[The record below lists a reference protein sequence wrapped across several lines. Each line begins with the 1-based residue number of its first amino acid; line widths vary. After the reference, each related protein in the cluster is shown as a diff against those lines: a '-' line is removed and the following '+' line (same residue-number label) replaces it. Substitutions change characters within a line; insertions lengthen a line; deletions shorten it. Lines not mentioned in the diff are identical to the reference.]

1 MSKRANPVVIGGF
14 VLGALVLALGGL
26 VAFGSGLFQKDTK
39 EIAIARFDGSV
50 SGLNIGAA
58 VTFRGVRIGQVRSI
72 QLQLTPGTYAA
83 RIPVELEID
92 RDKISFDGPASQTIS
107 QNLHDAIAKGLRAQL
122 QVQSF
127 VTGLVSVNLDFFPAA
142 PPLPPTDTPGSRTM
156 EIPTMRSSFDS
167 LLETVGALPLQDLAG
182 TALALLTNLNE
193 LLTSPEIKSVVTN
206 TARSAEALE
215 QTATAA
221 RDAIG
226 PISQSLQATLAEA
239 RTTLQTIQQA
249 TKAAQTDVSGLMG
262 DSRKLAQDADKQL
275 LALTAQ
281 TSGVLKTLDQTIQ
294 SANGLI
300 GPASAQRA
308 DLEQIL
314 RNLNYVT
321 RSLRGFAEQ
330 LERNPNSLI
339 VGKR

>member
-14 VLGALVLALGGL
+14 VLGALVLGIGGL
-26 VAFGSGLFQKDTK
+26 TAFGSGLFSREAK
-39 EIAIARFDGSV
+39 EVAIARFDGSV
-50 SGLNIGAA
+50 SGLAVGAP
-58 VTFRGVRIGQVRSI
+58 VTFRGVRIGQVKSI
-72 QLQLTPGTYAA
+72 QLQLIPDTFQA

-92 RDKISFDGPASQTIS
+92 TDKVAFVGAARSLSES
-107 QNLHDAIAKGLRAQL
+107 LNEAIDKGLRAQL

-142 PPLPPTDTPGSRTM
+142 PPPDKAAGQAM
-156 EIPTMRSSFDS
+156 EIPTLRSSFDS
-167 LLETVGALPLQDLAG
+167 LLESVGSLPLQDLAG
-182 TALALLTNLNE
+182 TALAVLSNLND
-193 LLTSPEIKSVVTN
+193 LLSSPEIKILLTSG
-206 TARSAEALE
+206 ARGAEALE
-215 QTATAA
+215 QAATTAKS
-221 RDAIG
+221 AIG
-226 PISQSLQATLAEA
+226 PLSQSLELTLAEA

-249 TKAAQTDVSGLMG
+249 TKATQTDVSGLMG

-275 LALTAQ
+275 LALSAQ
-281 TSGVLKTLDQTIQ
+281 ANATLKATEQAVQ
-294 SANGLI
+294 AANSLI

-308 DLEQIL
+308 DLEQVL

-330 LERNPNSLI
+330 LERNPNALI

>member
-14 VLGALVLALGGL
+14 VLGALLLALGGL

-92 RDKISFDGPASQTIS
+92 RDKISFDGPASQTIAE
-107 QNLHDAIAKGLRAQL
+107 NLNDAVAKGLRAQL

-142 PPLPPTDTPGSRTM
+142 PPPPVVEGQLM

-167 LLETVGALPLQDLAG
+167 LLESVGALPLQDLAG

-239 RTTLQTIQQA
+239 RTTLQAIQQA
-249 TKAAQTDVSGLMG
+249 TKATQTEVSGLMG

-281 TSGVLKTLDQTIQ
+281 TSGVLKSLDQTLQ

-330 LERNPNSLI
+330 LERNPNALI

>member
-92 RDKISFDGPASQTIS
+92 RDKISFDGPASQTIAE
-107 QNLHDAIAKGLRAQL
+107 NLHDAVAKGLRAQL

-142 PPLPPTDTPGSRTM
+142 PPPPPFVEGQMM

-193 LLTSPEIKSVVTN
+193 LLTSPEIKSVITN

-226 PISQSLQATLAEA
+226 PISQSLQATLTEA

-249 TKAAQTDVSGLMG
+249 TKATQTEVSGLMG

-281 TSGVLKTLDQTIQ
+281 TSGVLKSLDQTLQ
-294 SANGLI
+294 STNGLI

-330 LERNPNSLI
+330 LERNPNALI

>member
-14 VLGALVLALGGL
+14 VLGALVLGIGGL
-26 VAFGSGLFQKDTK
+26 TAFGSGLFNREAK
-39 EIAIARFDGSV
+39 EVAIARFDGSV
-50 SGLNIGAA
+50 SGLAVGAP
-58 VTFRGVRIGQVRSI
+58 VTFRGVRIGQVKSI
-72 QLQLTPGTYAA
+72 QLQLIPDTFQA

-92 RDKISFDGPASQTIS
+92 TDKVAFVGAARPLSESL
-107 QNLHDAIAKGLRAQL
+107 NEAIDKGLRAQL

-142 PPLPPTDTPGSRTM
+142 PPPDKGAGQGM
-156 EIPTMRSSFDS
+156 EIPTLRSSFDS
-167 LLETVGALPLQDLAG
+167 LLETVGSLPLQDLAG
-182 TALALLTNLNE
+182 TALAVLSNLND
-193 LLTSPEIKSVVTN
+193 LLSSPEIKSLLTSG
-206 TARSAEALE
+206 ARGAEALE
-215 QTATAA
+215 QAATTAKS
-221 RDAIG
+221 AIG
-226 PISQSLQATLAEA
+226 PLSQSLELTLAEA

-249 TKAAQTDVSGLMG
+249 TKATQTDVSGLMG

-275 LALTAQ
+275 LALSAQ
-281 TSGVLKTLDQTIQ
+281 ANATLKATEQAVQ
-294 SANGLI
+294 AANSLI

-308 DLEQIL
+308 DLEQVL

-330 LERNPNSLI
+330 LERNPNALI

>member
-14 VLGALVLALGGL
+14 VLGALVLGIGGL
-26 VAFGSGLFQKDTK
+26 TAFGSGLFNDDSK
-39 EIAIARFDGSV
+39 EVAIARFDGSV
-50 SGLNIGAA
+50 SGLAIGAP
-58 VTFRGVRIGQVRSI
+58 VTFRGVRIGQVKSI
-72 QLQLTPGTYAA
+72 QLQLTPGTFQA

-92 RDKISFDGPASQTIS
+92 TKKVAFVGAARPLSESL
-107 QNLHDAIAKGLRAQL
+107 NDAIDKGLRAQL

-142 PPLPPTDTPGSRTM
+142 PPPDKGAGPEM
-156 EIPTMRSSFDS
+156 EIPTLRSSFDS

-182 TALALLTNLNE
+182 TALAVLSNLND
-193 LLTSPEIKSVVTN
+193 LLSSPEIKILLTSG
-206 TARSAEALE
+206 ARGAEALE
-215 QTATAA
+215 QAATTAKS
-221 RDAIG
+221 AIG
-226 PISQSLQATLAEA
+226 PLSQSLELTLAEA

-249 TKAAQTDVSGLMG
+249 TKATQTDVSGLMG

-275 LALTAQ
+275 LALSAQ
-281 TSGVLKTLDQTIQ
+281 ANATLKATEQAVQ
-294 SANGLI
+294 AANSLI

-308 DLEQIL
+308 DLEQVL

-330 LERNPNSLI
+330 LERNPNALI

>member
-14 VLGALVLALGGL
+14 VLGALLLALGGL
-26 VAFGSGLFQKDTK
+26 VAFGSGFFQKDTK
-39 EIAIARFDGSV
+39 EVAIARFDGSV
-50 SGLNIGAA
+50 SGLNVGAP

-72 QLQLTPGTYAA
+72 QLQLTPGTYQA

-92 RDKISFDGPASQTIS
+92 RDKIFFDGPATQTIAES
-107 QNLHDAIAKGLRAQL
+107 LHDAVEKGLRAQL

-142 PPLPPTDTPGSRTM
+142 PPPPVVDGRNM
-156 EIPTMRSSFDS
+156 EIPTLRSGFDS
-167 LLETVGALPLQDLAG
+167 LLETVGALPLQDLAA

-193 LLTSPEIKSVVTN
+193 TLTSPEIKSLLVS

-215 QTATAA
+215 QTASAA

-226 PISQSLQATLAEA
+226 PISQSLQATLAET
-239 RTTLQTIQQA
+239 RTTLQTIQLA
-249 TKAAQTDVSGLMG
+249 TKATQTDVAGLMG

-275 LALTAQ
+275 LLLAAQ
-281 TSGVLKTLDQTIQ
+281 TSATLKAMEQTIQ

-308 DLEQIL
+308 DLDQIL
-314 RNLNYVT
+314 RNLSYVT

-330 LERNPNSLI
+330 LERNPNALI

>member
-14 VLGALVLALGGL
+14 VLGALVLGIGGL
-26 VAFGSGLFQKDTK
+26 TAFGSGLFSREAK
-39 EIAIARFDGSV
+39 EVAIARFDGSV
-50 SGLNIGAA
+50 SGLAVGAP
-58 VTFRGVRIGQVRSI
+58 VTFRGVRIGQVKSI
-72 QLQLTPGTYAA
+72 QLQLTPGTFQA

-92 RDKISFDGPASQTIS
+92 TDKVAFVGPTRPLAESL
-107 QNLHDAIAKGLRAQL
+107 NEAIEKGLRAQL

-142 PPLPPTDTPGSRTM
+142 PPPDKSSGEAM
-156 EIPTMRSSFDS
+156 EIPTLRSSFDS
-167 LLETVGALPLQDLAG
+167 LLETVGALPLQDMAG
-182 TALALLTNLNE
+182 TALAVLSNLND
-193 LLTSPEIKSVVTN
+193 LLASPEIKSLLTSG
-206 TARSAEALE
+206 AQGALALE
-215 QTATAA
+215 QAATTAQSV
-221 RDAIG
+221 IG
-226 PISQSLQATLAEA
+226 PLSHSLELTLAEA

-249 TKAAQTDVSGLMG
+249 TKATQTDVSGLMS

-275 LALTAQ
+275 LALAAQ
-281 TSGVLKTLDQTIQ
+281 ANATLKATEQAVQ
-294 SANGLI
+294 AANSLI

-308 DLEQIL
+308 DLEQVL

-330 LERNPNSLI
+330 LERNPNALI

>member
-14 VLGALVLALGGL
+14 VLGALLLALGGL
-26 VAFGSGLFQKDTK
+26 IAFGSGFFQKDRK
-39 EIAIARFDGSV
+39 EVAIARFDGSV
-50 SGLNIGAA
+50 SGLNLGAP

-72 QLQLTPGTYAA
+72 QLQLTPGTYQA

-92 RDKISFDGPASQTIS
+92 RDKIFFDGPASQTIAES
-107 QNLHDAIAKGLRAQL
+107 LHDAVEKGLRAQL

-142 PPLPPTDTPGSRTM
+142 PPPPAAENGRNM
-156 EIPTMRSSFDS
+156 EIPTLRSGFDS

-182 TALALLTNLNE
+182 TALALLTNLNT
-193 LLTSPEIKSVVTN
+193 LLTSPEITSLLAN

-226 PISQSLQATLAEA
+226 PISQSLQATLAET
-239 RTTLQTIQQA
+239 RTTLQIIQQA
-249 TKAAQTDVSGLMG
+249 TKATQSDVAGLMG
-262 DSRKLAQDADKQL
+262 DSRKLAQDADRQL
-275 LALTAQ
+275 LLLAAQ
-281 TSGVLKTLDQTIQ
+281 TNATLKAMEQTIQ

-308 DLEQIL
+308 DLDQIL
-314 RNLNYVT
+314 RNLSYVT

-330 LERNPNSLI
+330 LERNPNALI

>member
-14 VLGALVLALGGL
+14 VLGALVLGIGGL
-26 VAFGSGLFQKDTK
+26 TAFGSGLFNREAK
-39 EIAIARFDGSV
+39 EVAIARFDGSV
-50 SGLNIGAA
+50 SGLAIGAP
-58 VTFRGVRIGQVRSI
+58 VTFRGVRIGQVKSI
-72 QLQLTPGTYAA
+72 QLQLIPDTFQA

-92 RDKISFDGPASQTIS
+92 TDKVAFVGVARPLSESLS
-107 QNLHDAIAKGLRAQL
+107 EAIDKGLRAQL

-142 PPLPPTDTPGSRTM
+142 PPPEKGAGQAM
-156 EIPTMRSSFDS
+156 EIPTLRSGFDS
-167 LLETVGALPLQDLAG
+167 LLETVGALPLQDMAG
-182 TALALLTNLNE
+182 TALAVLSNLNE
-193 LLTSPEIKSVVTN
+193 LLTSPEIKTLLTSG
-206 TARSAEALE
+206 ARGAEALAE
-215 QTATAA
+215 AAVTAQG
-221 RDAIG
+221 AII
-226 PISQSLQATLAEA
+226 PLSQSLELTLAEA

-249 TKAAQTDVSGLMG
+249 TKATQTDVSGLMG

-275 LALTAQ
+275 LALAAQ
-281 TSGVLKTLDQTIQ
+281 ANATLKATEQAVQ
-294 SANGLI
+294 AANSLI

-308 DLEQIL
+308 DLEQVL

-330 LERNPNSLI
+330 LERNPNALI